1 MVANQKNYAQSP
13 GTLLSTSPATFSQS
27 AALNTNVSATF
38 DDNMI
43 APSAS
48 NIAMRLF
55 GNKRGAYSYTAGGTY
70 SGVNT
75 PTITYNPTRTFLP
88 GELLSIINNANTDN
102 GVLNSRPTNSYFW
115 ASSGAATAEFTAS
128 TNSGFIY
135 LGQDRNF
142 IDIKNADLDGDAD
155 LDIVFSFLNDAG
167 RPSLGSMLN
176 NGTGGFTSFT
186 TLYIGA

>member
-102 GVLNSRPTNSYFW
+102 GVLNSRPTNS
-115 ASSGAATAEFTAS
+115 
-128 TNSGFIY
+128 
-135 LGQDRNF
+135 
-142 IDIKNADLDGDAD
+142 
-155 LDIVFSFLNDAG
+155 
-167 RPSLGSMLN
+167 
-176 NGTGGFTSFT
+176 
-186 TLYIGA
+186 